1 MEGIGYWIFLAV
13 LYLLSSL
20 MKKRRQQTIGQQQ
33 DKEDPNSTDE
43 VKPNPFQAEFLQDL
57 FRDMKDLVE
66 DPEEISEEEIENI
79 YVDEEVQE
87 IEPEK
92 EVVVASDENSHVVFE
107 DLSEPDPEPD
117 PEPIHEEYKYWK
129 KQKVKMSAFSLSFT
143 SMNDLKRAIVLK
155 EILDKPRAL
164 RRVIH

>member
-1 MEGIGYWIFLAV
+1 MEGIGYWIFIAV

-20 MKKRRQQTIGQQQ
+20 MKKRRQQAIGQQQ

-66 DPEEISEEEIENI
+66 DPEEITEDEIENI
-79 YVDEEVQE
+79 YVDEEAEE

-92 EVVVASDENSHVVFE
+92 EVVVASDENSHAVFE
-107 DLSEPDPEPD
+107 DLSEPE
-117 PEPIHEEYKYWK
+117 PEPIHEEYQYWK
-129 KQKVKMSAFSLSFT
+129 KQKVEMSAFSLLFT
-143 SMNDLKRAIVLK
+143 SMNDLKRSIVLK

>member
-79 YVDEEVQE
+79 YFDEEVEE

-92 EVVVASDENSHVVFE
+92 EVVVASNENSHAVFE
-107 DLSEPDPEPD
+107 DLSEPEPEPL
-117 PEPIHEEYKYWK
+117 HEEYQYWK
-129 KQKVKMSAFSLSFT
+129 KQKVEMSAFSSLFT

-164 RRVIH
+164 RRVIQ

>member
-20 MKKRRQQTIGQQQ
+20 MKKRRQQAIGQQQ

-66 DPEEISEEEIENI
+66 DPEEITEDEIENI
-79 YVDEEVQE
+79 YVDEEAEE

-92 EVVVASDENSHVVFE
+92 EVVVASDENSHAVFE
-107 DLSEPDPEPD
+107 DLSEPE
-117 PEPIHEEYKYWK
+117 PEPIHEEYQYWK
-129 KQKVKMSAFSLSFT
+129 KQKVEMSAFSSLFT

>member
-20 MKKRRQQTIGQQQ
+20 MKKRRQQAIGQQQ

-66 DPEEISEEEIENI
+66 DPEEITEDEIENI
-79 YVDEEVQE
+79 YVDEEAEE

-92 EVVVASDENSHVVFE
+92 EVVVASNENSHAVFE
-107 DLSEPDPEPD
+107 DLSEPE
-117 PEPIHEEYKYWK
+117 PEPIHEEYQYWK
-129 KQKVKMSAFSLSFT
+129 KQKVEMSAFSLLFT
-143 SMNDLKRAIVLK
+143 SMNDLKRSIVLK

>member
-1 MEGIGYWIFLAV
+1 MEGIGYWIFIAV

-20 MKKRRQQTIGQQQ
+20 MKKRRQQAIGQQQ

-66 DPEEISEEEIENI
+66 DPEEITEDEIENI
-79 YVDEEVQE
+79 YVDEEAEE

-92 EVVVASDENSHVVFE
+92 EVVVASDENSHAVFE
-107 DLSEPDPEPD
+107 DLSEPE
-117 PEPIHEEYKYWK
+117 PEPIHEEYQYWK
-129 KQKVKMSAFSLSFT
+129 KQKVEMSAFSLLFT

-164 RRVIH
+164 RRVIQ

>member
-1 MEGIGYWIFLAV
+1 MEGIGYWIFIAV

-20 MKKRRQQTIGQQQ
+20 MKKRRQQAIGQQQ

-79 YVDEEVQE
+79 YFDEEVEE

-107 DLSEPDPEPD
+107 DLSEPE

-129 KQKVKMSAFSLSFT
+129 KQKVEMSAFSLSFT
-143 SMNDLKRAIVLK
+143 SMNDLKRAILLK

-164 RRVIH
+164 RRVIN

>member
-79 YVDEEVQE
+79 YFDEEVEE
-87 IEPEK
+87 IEPCLLYT
-92 EVVVASDENSHVVFE
+92 SPSPRDGL
-107 DLSEPDPEPD
+107 LSRMPS
-117 PEPIHEEYKYWK
+117 
-129 KQKVKMSAFSLSFT
+129 SA
-143 SMNDLKRAIVLK
+143 
-155 EILDKPRAL
+155 
-164 RRVIH
+164 

>member
-1 MEGIGYWIFLAV
+1 MEGIGYWIFIAV

-20 MKKRRQQTIGQQQ
+20 MKKRRQQAIGQQQ

-43 VKPNPFQAEFLQDL
+43 VKSNPFQAEFLQDL

-66 DPEEISEEEIENI
+66 DPEEITEDEIENI
-79 YVDEEVQE
+79 YVDEEAEE

-92 EVVVASDENSHVVFE
+92 EVVVASDEKSHAVFE
-107 DLSEPDPEPD
+107 DLSEPEPK
-117 PEPIHEEYKYWK
+117 PIHEEYQYWK
-129 KQKVKMSAFSLSFT
+129 KQKVEMSAFSLLFT

-164 RRVIH
+164 RRVIQ

>member
-20 MKKRRQQTIGQQQ
+20 MKKRRQQAIGQQQ

-66 DPEEISEEEIENI
+66 DPEEITEDEIENI
-79 YVDEEVQE
+79 YVDEEAEE

-92 EVVVASDENSHVVFE
+92 EVVVASNENSHAVFE
-107 DLSEPDPEPD
+107 DLSEPEPEPL
-117 PEPIHEEYKYWK
+117 HEEYQYWK
-129 KQKVKMSAFSLSFT
+129 KQKVEMSAFSLLFT

>member
-20 MKKRRQQTIGQQQ
+20 MKKRRQQAIGQQQ

-66 DPEEISEEEIENI
+66 DPEEITEDEIENI
-79 YVDEEVQE
+79 YVDEEAEE

-92 EVVVASDENSHVVFE
+92 EVVVASNENSHAVFE
-107 DLSEPDPEPD
+107 DLSEPE
-117 PEPIHEEYKYWK
+117 PEPIHEEYQYWK
-129 KQKVKMSAFSLSFT
+129 KQKVEMSAFSLLFT